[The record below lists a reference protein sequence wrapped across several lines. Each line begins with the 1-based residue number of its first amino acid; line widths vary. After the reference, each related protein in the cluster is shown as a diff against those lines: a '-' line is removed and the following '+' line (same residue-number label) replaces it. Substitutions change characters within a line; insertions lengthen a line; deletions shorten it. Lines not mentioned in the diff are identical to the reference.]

1 VAETIIHVSLS
12 VRGALKWP
20 PAKLREATEWITKP
34 DGSRF
39 TPAELRDALLDELA
53 QGHEVIPMA
62 ENCEGFDF
70 KTGCP
75 GHAEP
80 AADQEPLPEEELGV
94 SHAG

>member
-1 VAETIIHVSLS
+1 MGRTIHMSLS

-20 PAKLREATEWITKP
+20 PAKFREATEWITKS

-75 GHAEP
+75 GHVTPQPPE
-80 AADQEPLPEEELGV
+80 DLEPLPEEELGV
-94 SHAG
+94 SG